1 MGFVAQDVEEAIRD
15 TQMQDC
21 DLYHDGGED
30 GYASL
35 CYEELIA
42 PLVQGWQE
50 HEKKMAQMQEEIDAL
65 NKEIGRIGRVAKH
78 PIPDGPHPKKLR

>member
-1 MGFVAQDVEEAIRD
+1 MWLLKKLKPKRYHKNGEHGWYMGFVAQDVEEAIRN

-21 DLYHDGGED
+21 DLYHDGGKD

-50 HEKKMAQMQEEIDAL
+50 HEKKMA
-65 NKEIGRIGRVAKH
+65 
-78 PIPDGPHPKKLR
+78 